1 MQKEWTISDYRA
13 LKTACFFLG
22 VFLFVFVLTEMTPL
36 VADDYNY
43 AFSWSYDFPMRI
55 DNMTLLKQSMWSHR
69 QWTHGRVFASGW
81 VSLFLMGPLWLF
93 SLANAVVNTAFFGSL
108 FCFFRKNGVTK
119 ALEATGASF
128 ALLWIC
134 MPVYGQ
140 VFLWLDG
147 ACNYFWG
154 AALGWILIER
164 FLSLNEGK
172 WSSLRM
178 VLLAPLAFYVGG
190 WSEHIS
196 FSVLMVL
203 FLTSAEKWIRTKKFP
218 IRELFLILSGG
229 AGYLWLMLAP
239 SMLPSVLKYR
249 AKNAISDNTGILRA
263 WLGQY
268 IWIILG
274 LVVAIIVAL
283 VILQKTFDMRDGLFL
298 TVKTMGVCLLAAALI
313 SLIADFEKN
322 GIFSAVSSVRFG
334 FFAVLALF
342 FMSLGDAIHKKKDR
356 KTIVLALIFFFSGL
370 CALLLFV
377 AAMYVPARAFCS
389 PVVFTAIASC
399 LLYFKTEKTPSK
411 EAVMGI
417 TLLLCF
423 LIFASVG
430 LSDIWNVHVAAK
442 EREKA
447 ITYALETDGVLIA
460 RPYPCRTKYS
470 AQYGLSDLS
479 EIEYWP
485 NDYVKWFYG
494 LKEIIVIGSE

>member
-1 MQKEWTISDYRA
+1 MKESTTTNNKM

-22 VFLFVFVLTEMTPL
+22 IFLFVFILTEMTPL

-43 AFSWSYDFPMRI
+43 AFSWSYDYPMRI

-93 SLANAVVNTAFFGSL
+93 SFANAAVNTAFFGSL
-108 FCFFRKNGVTK
+108 FNFFRKNGITK
-119 ALEATGASF
+119 ALEATGAVF
-128 ALLWIC
+128 AMLWVC

-164 FLSLNEGK
+164 FLSLGDGK
-172 WSSLRM
+172 WRNLRM
-178 VLLAPLAFYVGG
+178 ILLAPLAFYVGG

-203 FLTSAEKWIRTKKFP
+203 FLASAGKWIRTKRFP
-218 IRELFLILSGG
+218 VRELLLIISGG

-239 SMLPSVLKYR
+239 SMLPSILKYR
-249 AKNAISDNTGILRA
+249 AKNAIGDNTGILMV
-263 WLGQY
+263 WLRQY
-268 IWIILG
+268 IWIGLG
-274 LVVAIIVAL
+274 FLAAIVVAQVVL
-283 VILQKTFDMRDGLFL
+283 RMFFSRRERLFL
-298 TVKTMGVCLLAAALI
+298 TAKTVGGCCLAAALI
-313 SLIADFEKN
+313 TLIVEFGKN
-322 GIFSAVSSVRFG
+322 GVACAVSSPRFG

-342 FMSLGDAIHKKKDR
+342 FLALGDAIKKKTDR
-356 KTIVLALIFFFSGL
+356 KVIVLSLIFFTSGL
-370 CALLLFV
+370 CALILFV

-389 PVVFTAIASC
+389 PVVFTAIAAC
-399 LLYFKTEKTPSK
+399 LLHYKTEKTHSQK
-411 EAVMGI
+411 AVTGI

-423 LIFASVG
+423 LLFASVG
-430 LSDIWNVHVAAK
+430 LLDIWNVYVAAK

-447 ITYALETDGVLIA
+447 IAYALETDGVLIA
-460 RPYPCRTKYS
+460 KPYPCRTKYS

-479 EIEYWP
+479 EGEYWP

-494 LKEIIVIGSE
+494 LKDIVVIDSE

>member
-1 MQKEWTISDYRA
+1 
-13 LKTACFFLG
+13 
-22 VFLFVFVLTEMTPL
+22 
-36 VADDYNY
+36 
-43 AFSWSYDFPMRI
+43 
-55 DNMTLLKQSMWSHR
+55 
-69 QWTHGRVFASGW
+69 
-81 VSLFLMGPLWLF
+81 
-93 SLANAVVNTAFFGSL
+93 
-108 FCFFRKNGVTK
+108 
-119 ALEATGASF
+119 
-128 ALLWIC
+128 

-164 FLSLNEGK
+164 FLSLDEGK
-172 WSSLRM
+172 WRNLRM
-178 VLLAPLAFYVGG
+178 VLLAPVAFYVGG

-203 FLTSAEKWIRTKKFP
+203 FLTSAEKWIRTKRFP

-249 AKNAISDNTGILRA
+249 AMNAIGDNTSILMV
-263 WLGQY
+263 WLRQY

-274 LVVAIIVAL
+274 FLAAIVVAQ
-283 VILQKTFDMRDGLFL
+283 VILQRSFCRRERFSLTAKTVG
-298 TVKTMGVCLLAAALI
+298 GCCLAAALI
-313 SLIADFEKN
+313 TLIVEFGKN
-322 GIFSAVSSVRFG
+322 GIAGAISSPRFG
-334 FFAVLALF
+334 FFAAVAFFFLAL
-342 FMSLGDAIHKKKDR
+342 GHAIQKKTDR

-370 CALLLFV
+370 CALVLFV

-389 PVVFTAIASC
+389 PVIFTAIAAC
-399 LLYFKTEKTPSK
+399 LLYYKTEKTSSK

-423 LIFASVG
+423 LLFASVG
-430 LSDIWNVHVAAK
+430 LSDIWNVHLAAK

-447 ITYALETDGVLIA
+447 ITNALETDGVLIA

-479 EIEYWP
+479 KGEYWP

-494 LKEIIVIGSE
+494 LKEIIVVD

>member
-1 MQKEWTISDYRA
+1 M

-22 VFLFVFVLTEMTPL
+22 ILLFIFILTEMTPL

-43 AFSWSYDFPMRI
+43 AFSWSYDYPMRI

-93 SLANAVVNTAFFGSL
+93 SLANAAVNTAFFGSL
-108 FCFFRKNGVTK
+108 FCFFKKNGVKK
-119 ALEATGASF
+119 ALEATGAAF

-140 VFLWLDG
+140 VFLWMDG

-164 FLSLNEGK
+164 FLALKEGK
-172 WSSLRM
+172 WRNLRM
-178 VLLAPLAFYVGG
+178 LLLAPLAFYVGG

-203 FLTSAEKWIRTKKFP
+203 FLTSAEKWIWTKEFP
-218 IRELFLILSGG
+218 IRELFLLLSGG

-249 AKNAISDNTGILRA
+249 AKNAIGDNAGILA
-263 WLGQY
+263 LWLGQY
-268 IWIILG
+268 IWMIFAFL
-274 LVVAIIVAL
+274 VAIVLAAI
-283 VILQKTFDMRDGLFL
+283 IMRKTFDRRERISVTAYIIGICSA
-298 TVKTMGVCLLAAALI
+298 VMGLI
-313 SLIADFEKN
+313 SVIAELWKSD
-322 GIFSAVSSVRFG
+322 IFSAISSARFG
-334 FFAVLALF
+334 FFSVVAFFFLA
-342 FMSLGDAIHKKKDR
+342 LGDAVHKKTDR

-370 CALLLFV
+370 CALPLFV
-377 AAMYVPARAFCS
+377 AALYVPARAFCS
-389 PVVFTAIASC
+389 PVVFTVIASC
-399 LLYFKTEKTPSK
+399 LLYYKTEKTPFQAK
-411 EAVMGI
+411 VTGI

-423 LIFASVG
+423 LLFASVG
-430 LSDIWNVHVAAK
+430 LLDIWNVHMAAK
-442 EREKA
+442 ERERA
-447 ITYALETDGVLIA
+447 IAHALETDGVLIA

-470 AQYGLSDLS
+470 AQYELSDLS
-479 EIEYWP
+479 KGEYWP
-485 NDYVKWFYG
+485 NDYVKWYYG
-494 LKEIIVIGSE
+494 LKEIIVVDSE